1 MSLFSTWRKRALDAE
16 AKISVLNAA
25 LDVAREHLEGIEIRF
40 TERAVLVSI
49 VQTGR
54 VNRFTFVRNG
64 QTHVVE
70 TYSTMEDDVPGW
82 KSALLGEG

>member
-1 MSLFSTWRKRALDAE
+1 MIGGWKKRALDAE

-25 LDVAREHLEGIEIRF
+25 LDVAREQLNGIELRF
-40 TERAVLVSI
+40 AERAALVSI

-54 VNRFTFVRNG
+54 INRFTFLRNG
-64 QTHVVE
+64 QVHVVE